1 MHTDQL
7 HEQHD
12 NYTQCHLRY
21 AEYYTFIQYT
31 GVQFQ
36 LQLSGDEKCSPETVR
51 LGDVTNSFIQALNDA
66 CQCDLTA
73 THISEEQLACD
84 TEVEDRLVFSA
95 RLHKT
100 ELASTYELIN
110 HVIDL
115 VNDSTILNVQRE
127 SDDTGASMQ
136 LVVEDLLSPLCL
148 VDGNE
153 DATVEPA
160 AGRSLSATEV
170 AMWIFL
176 TFLIFTVAVAL
187 ILSGVVMIMRRRL
200 KRMKHNSR

>member
-1 MHTDQL
+1 M
-7 HEQHD
+7 
-12 NYTQCHLRY
+12 
-21 AEYYTFIQYT
+21 
-31 GVQFQ
+31 
-36 LQLSGDEKCSPETVR
+36 
-51 LGDVTNSFIQALNDA
+51 NDA

-84 TEVEDRLVFSA
+84 TEVEDRVIFSA

-100 ELASTYELIN
+100 ELVSTYELIN
-110 HVIDL
+110 HVINL
-115 VNDSTILNVQRE
+115 VNSSTILNIQGE
-127 SDDTGASMQ
+127 SGDIR

-148 VDGNE
+148 ADGNE

-200 KRMKHNSR
+200 KRMKHHSR